1 MWASLPTNDFGN
13 LDYKEFLRRYSS
25 NMEIPPTQ
33 RPASTINGRPGTQMS
48 GRRLQSRA
56 MSRSITQ
63 VRSLTRERV
72 YLYSAMYP
80 ALALLSYYLMYVII
94 FSCSQMEF
102 GRPGSRLS
110 RAQSRMSTPL
120 INAESAE
127 ARIKNRIFR
136 NWKEIQRSCRNC
148 DRNNTGTIQV
158 QELKGNDRSLS
169 MYMYVECR
177 GKIILFMNFILK
189 ELCLNKLNIK

>member
-1 MWASLPTNDFGN
+1 MEGLFFKRIVLYSLQFDKVWASLPTNDFGN

-80 ALALLSYYLMYVII
+80 ALASIVKLLSYVCDYLFLLTDGIWPSWISII
-94 FSCSQMEF
+94 SSSVSYEYAADQ
-102 GRPGSRLS
+102 
-110 RAQSRMSTPL
+110 
-120 INAESAE
+120 
-127 ARIKNRIFR
+127 
-136 NWKEIQRSCRNC
+136 CR
-148 DRNNTGTIQV
+148 
-158 QELKGNDRSLS
+158 
-169 MYMYVECR
+169 ECR
-177 GKIILFMNFILK
+177 GQDQEPDIP
-189 ELCLNKLNIK
+189 ELEGNPEELS